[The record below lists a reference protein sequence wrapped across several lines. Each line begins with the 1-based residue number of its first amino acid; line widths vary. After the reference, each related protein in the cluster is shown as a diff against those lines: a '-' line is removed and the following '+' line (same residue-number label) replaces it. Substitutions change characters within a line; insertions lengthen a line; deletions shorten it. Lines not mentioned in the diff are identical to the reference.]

1 MLSVVLNPNLEDYPA
16 YLFFTSLLFS
26 HEELLRIKFKR
37 RNTLLPLMRLSACLG
52 CFIRRGGCR
61 VLPEESRSWI
71 WSADRDPRGAPAQ
84 GWQYLEIWTSTPSAC
99 TFWWIQ
105 TDSKLRKLPKWPIKF
120 TFNAA
125 QHSCKMKA
133 NFKIN
138 QLKKKKMTTVEIS
151 YHGWNVSNFA
161 FP

>member
-1 MLSVVLNPNLEDYPA
+1 
-16 YLFFTSLLFS
+16 
-26 HEELLRIKFKR
+26 
-37 RNTLLPLMRLSACLG
+37 MRLSACLG
-52 CFIRRGGCR
+52 CFIHRGGCR

-105 TDSKLRKLPKWPIKF
+105 TDSKLRKLTKWPIKF

-138 QLKKKKMTTVEIS
+138 QLKKKNDNSRNKLPGLECKQFCFSITAASRTVTSCYIYFTPWLLEGLNWGVLVGS
-151 YHGWNVSNFA
+151 SCCNKT
-161 FP
+161 P